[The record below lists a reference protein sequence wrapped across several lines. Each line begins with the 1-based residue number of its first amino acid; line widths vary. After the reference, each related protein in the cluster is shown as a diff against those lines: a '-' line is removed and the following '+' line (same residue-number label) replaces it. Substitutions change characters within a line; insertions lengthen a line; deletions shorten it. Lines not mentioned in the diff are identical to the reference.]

1 MLERSQNGCSADN
14 IDDVTKTIRSSL
26 SKLKKSTDK
35 ETKLNGL
42 VDIVELVKVALQ
54 VSDISNEEFYN
65 HIQKRRAECGVFV
78 TDNKLGE

>member
-1 MLERSQNGCSADN
+1 MLERSENGCSTDN

-35 ETKLNGL
+35 DTKLDGL

-54 VSDISNEEFYN
+54 VANISNTDFYN
-65 HIQKRRAECGVFV
+65 HIQKRRNECGVFV
-78 TDNKLGE
+78 TNNKLGE